1 MITFWG
7 GTVQSFPKFWMTQK
21 DVNDYFGGRFYIHF
35 LHDGGTL
42 KIQTHP
48 LGCRYPSTMKD
59 IPYESSLSSVTDMAV
74 AFQYESIHFFL
85 EI

>member
-1 MITFWG
+1 
-7 GTVQSFPKFWMTQK
+7 MTQM

-35 LHDGGTL
+35 LHDPGTL

-59 IPYESSLSSVTDMAV
+59 IPYESSLSSVTDTAV

-85 EI
+85 EV